1 MGYLMGCWWMH
12 IQNRIV
18 GMSGTEGA
26 RSPYMIRASLSDNL
40 YKILITDALRSYF
53 EIHFYCLF
61 QLTDA
66 TNNMFSTDWFQLFL
80 HIFDID

>member
-1 MGYLMGCWWMH
+1 MDLEWP
-12 IQNRIV
+12 N
-18 GMSGTEGA
+18 
-26 RSPYMIRASLSDNL
+26 SPKNAM
-40 YKILITDALRSYF
+40 SYF

-80 HIFDID
+80 HIFDIDWFLIIWYSSYDNIL